1 MTATIRPLRV
11 DEYAAWLAQTK
22 EGYVRSM
29 VDEAGVDEA
38 VAREKADRDHDA
50 LLSDGMA
57 TPDHFIYAIEA
68 GGEVVGSLWLAA
80 RAGGDLGASMFV
92 YSVGI
97 DEAHRGRG
105 YGRDAMRLAEEEA
118 RVRGFDSV
126 TLNVFGGNAVARG
139 LYTSLGYRE
148 QAVFMRKD
156 L

>member
-1 MTATIRPLRV
+1 VSASLRPLRA
-11 DEYAAWLAQTK
+11 DEYADWLAKTK

-29 VDEAGVDEA
+29 VDEAGVAAD

-50 LLSDGMA
+50 LLTAGLA
-57 TPDHFIYAIEA
+57 TPDHFIFAVEA

-80 RAGGDLGASMFV
+80 RGGGDLGASMFV
-92 YSVGI
+92 YSVAV
-97 DEAHRGRG
+97 DETHRGRG

-118 RVRGFDSV
+118 RARGFDSV
-126 TLNVFGGNAVARG
+126 TLNVFGGNEVARG